1 MSVLKTQE
9 KLKQPRDLYFCCS
22 IFTFVGLAYYGMKL
36 VLLLFLAEQVSK
48 GGLGLTPA
56 ESASMLASFLAWTY
70 FSPVIGGWVSDRFLG
85 PKNCIILGMLMVSIG
100 YFLGYIANSKMDINI
115 MIFLS
120 GLGIGFYKGN
130 LHTMVGNLYT
140 NDDPRK
146 DGAFSIT
153 YMATNLGTLF
163 GPLIC
168 GLVANEWF
176 AMKSGLSIS
185 MYGYRYVFLFSSIT
199 VLIGLFFFIFG
210 NRKFYKPLNNDPIN
224 GRESI
229 RKSLE
234 YKKMLA
240 SRPLTLIEKKRIIV
254 ILVLAFFT
262 VFFWIAYNQ
271 ASMSIALYTKEHI
284 NLTVGNFQIPTSWID
299 SYNGLL
305 CVILGPISALVWVK
319 LSQTKKGDLSVPK
332 KMSLGFILLAIAF
345 LFMIVA
351 VIQTGTDPNSIHK
364 ASVFWVVGFLT
375 FQSIGEICFSP
386 VGYGMVNKLS
396 PEKYI
401 SFLMGVWFLGKFA
414 ANKLSGYT
422 QAIIDQL
429 GMLQVFIV
437 IPSFLLIFG
446 IILLIIN
453 KKLVELSN

>member
-1 MSVLKTQE
+1 M
-9 KLKQPRDLYFCCS
+9 
-22 IFTFVGLAYYGMKL
+22 
-36 VLLLFLAEQVSK
+36 
-48 GGLGLTPA
+48 
-56 ESASMLASFLAWTY
+56 
-70 FSPVIGGWVSDRFLG
+70 
-85 PKNCIILGMLMVSIG
+85 
-100 YFLGYIANSKMDINI
+100 
-115 MIFLS
+115 
-120 GLGIGFYKGN
+120 
-130 LHTMVGNLYT
+130 
-140 NDDPRK
+140 
-146 DGAFSIT
+146 
-153 YMATNLGTLF
+153 
-163 GPLIC
+163 
-168 GLVANEWF
+168 
-176 AMKSGLSIS
+176 
-185 MYGYRYVFLFSSIT
+185 
-199 VLIGLFFFIFG
+199 
-210 NRKFYKPLNNDPIN
+210 
-224 GRESI
+224 
-229 RKSLE
+229 
-234 YKKMLA
+234 
-240 SRPLTLIEKKRIIV
+240 IEKKRIIV

-446 IILLIIN
+446 IILLIMN

>member
-1 MSVLKTQE
+1 
-9 KLKQPRDLYFCCS
+9 
-22 IFTFVGLAYYGMKL
+22 
-36 VLLLFLAEQVSK
+36 
-48 GGLGLTPA
+48 
-56 ESASMLASFLAWTY
+56 
-70 FSPVIGGWVSDRFLG
+70 
-85 PKNCIILGMLMVSIG
+85 
-100 YFLGYIANSKMDINI
+100 
-115 MIFLS
+115 
-120 GLGIGFYKGN
+120 
-130 LHTMVGNLYT
+130 
-140 NDDPRK
+140 
-146 DGAFSIT
+146 
-153 YMATNLGTLF
+153 
-163 GPLIC
+163 
-168 GLVANEWF
+168 
-176 AMKSGLSIS
+176 
-185 MYGYRYVFLFSSIT
+185 
-199 VLIGLFFFIFG
+199 
-210 NRKFYKPLNNDPIN
+210 
-224 GRESI
+224 
-229 RKSLE
+229 
-234 YKKMLA
+234 
-240 SRPLTLIEKKRIIV
+240 
-254 ILVLAFFT
+254 
-262 VFFWIAYNQ
+262 
-271 ASMSIALYTKEHI
+271 MSIALYTKEHI

-351 VIQTGTDPNSIHK
+351 VMQTGTDSNSIHK

-401 SFLMGVWFLGKFA
+401 SLLMGVWFLGKFA

-446 IILLIIN
+446 IILLIMN
-453 KKLVELSN
+453 KKLVELSS